1 MRVHFFSFFTA
12 MNIIDLDAKLRAE
25 YAEHVPD
32 HVHIKYCFECPFSRY
47 NTVPNLGTNQK
58 FGTDVVCLC
67 CLKQKKK
74 KSKVYMDIHQPV
86 ATAKG
91 CPLAALVNRR
101 DYTFDKRI
109 IPIGVIAAERAR

>member
-1 MRVHFFSFFTA
+1 MTKEQ
-12 MNIIDLDAKLRAE
+12 LDEKLRAE

-32 HVHIKYCFECPFSRY
+32 HVHIKYCFECPFSVY
-47 NTVPNLGTNQK
+47 VNTREELLERFDNK
-58 FGTDVVCLC
+58 KCLC
-67 CLKQKKK
+67 CLKKKNTAHRNL
-74 KSKVYMDIHQPV
+74 MDIHQPV
-86 ATAKG
+86 ATAKN